1 MTTYTVVAGDTMWR
15 ISTKHG
21 IGLSELL
28 KANPQIK
35 NSFLIVPGQTINIPS
50 SSSTSTSTYTVVTGD
65 TLWGIAAKQ
74 GISLSDLM
82 TANPQI
88 TNSSLIFPGQK
99 LTLPI
104 TTGTPSVPSTP
115 STPSTP
121 SNPSTPSGSTDITS
135 LENEVVR
142 LVNVERAK
150 AGVPAITQ
158 NSEVGR
164 VARIKSEDFVK
175 NNYFSHTSPTYGSPF
190 DMLKSFGITFTAAGE
205 NIASGQKT
213 AADVMNSWMNSSGHK
228 ANILNSTYN
237 KIGVG
242 VAKDSSGSIYWTQM
256 FIRS

>member
-15 ISTKHG
+15 IAIKHG

-28 KANPQIK
+28 KANPQIT
-35 NSFLIVPGQTINIPS
+35 NSSLIVPGQIINIP

-74 GISLSDLM
+74 EISLNDLM

-99 LTLPI
+99 INLPS

-115 STPSTP
+115 SAPT
-121 SNPSTPSGSTDITS
+121 TPSGSTDITS

-142 LVNVERAK
+142 LVNVERVK
-150 AGVPAITQ
+150 AGLPELVQ

-213 AADVMNSWMNSSGHK
+213 AADVMNSWMNSSGHR

-242 VAKDSSGSIYWTQM
+242 VAKDSNGSLYWTQI
-256 FIRS
+256 FIRN

>member
-15 ISTKHG
+15 IATKHG

-35 NSFLIVPGQTINIPS
+35 NSSLIVPGQVINIPS

-99 LTLPI
+99 LTLPSAA
-104 TTGTPSVPSTP
+104 GTPSIPSSPSTP
-115 STPSTP
+115 STPSG
-121 SNPSTPSGSTDITS
+121 SNDITS

-150 AGVPAITQ
+150 AGVPAIVQ

-213 AADVMNSWMNSSGHK
+213 AADVMNSWMNSSGHR

-242 VAKDSSGSIYWTQM
+242 VAKDSNGSIYWTQM
-256 FIRS
+256 FIRN

>member
-15 ISTKHG
+15 IAIKNG

-28 KANPQIK
+28 KANPQIT
-35 NSFLIVPGQTINIPS
+35 NSSLIIPGQIINIP

-99 LTLPI
+99 INIPSA
-104 TTGTPSVPSTP
+104 TGTPSVPST
-115 STPSTP
+115 
-121 SNPSTPSGSTDITS
+121 PSTPSGSTDITS

-142 LVNVERAK
+142 LVNVERSK
-150 AGVPAITQ
+150 AGVPALVQ

-228 ANILNSTYN
+228 ANILSSTYN

-242 VAKDSSGSIYWTQM
+242 VAKDSNGSIYWTQM
-256 FIRS
+256 FIKS

>member
-15 ISTKHG
+15 IAIKHG

-28 KANPQIK
+28 KANPQIT
-35 NSFLIVPGQTINIPS
+35 NSSLIVPGQIINIP

-74 GISLSDLM
+74 GISLNDLM

-99 LTLPI
+99 INLPS

-115 STPSTP
+115 SAPT
-121 SNPSTPSGSTDITS
+121 TPSGSTDITS

-142 LVNVERAK
+142 LVNVERVK
-150 AGVPAITQ
+150 AGLPELVQ

-213 AADVMNSWMNSSGHK
+213 AADVMNSWMNSSGHR

-242 VAKDSSGSIYWTQM
+242 VAKDSNGSLYWTQI
-256 FIRS
+256 FIRN

>member
-15 ISTKHG
+15 IAIKNG

-28 KANPQIK
+28 KANPQIT
-35 NSFLIVPGQTINIPS
+35 NSSLIVPGQIINIP

-99 LTLPI
+99 LNLPSA
-104 TTGTPSVPSTP
+104 TSTPSVPST
-115 STPSTP
+115 
-121 SNPSTPSGSTDITS
+121 PSTPSGSTDITS

-150 AGVPAITQ
+150 AGVPAIVQ

-213 AADVMNSWMNSSGHK
+213 AADVMNSWMNSSGHR

-242 VAKDSSGSIYWTQM
+242 VAKDSDGSLYWTQM
-256 FIRS
+256 FIRN

>member
-15 ISTKHG
+15 IAIKHG

-28 KANPQIK
+28 KANPQIT
-35 NSFLIVPGQTINIPS
+35 NSSLIVPGQIINIP

-74 GISLSDLM
+74 GISLNDLM

-99 LTLPI
+99 INLPS

-115 STPSTP
+115 SAPTI
-121 SNPSTPSGSTDITS
+121 PSGSTDITS

-142 LVNVERAK
+142 LVNVERVK
-150 AGVPAITQ
+150 AGLPELVQ

-213 AADVMNSWMNSSGHK
+213 AADVMNSWMNSSGHR

-242 VAKDSSGSIYWTQM
+242 VAKDSNGSLYWTQI
-256 FIRS
+256 FIRN

>member
-15 ISTKHG
+15 IAIKHG
-21 IGLSELL
+21 IGLSDLL
-28 KANPQIK
+28 KANPQIT
-35 NSFLIVPGQTINIPS
+35 NSSLIIPGQTINIPGT
-50 SSSTSTSTYTVVTGD
+50 STNTSTYTVVTGD

-74 GISLSDLM
+74 GIGLSDLM

-99 LTLPI
+99 ISLPS

-115 STPSTP
+115 STPSVPT
-121 SNPSTPSGSTDITS
+121 TPSGSTDIGT
-135 LENEVVR
+135 LENEVIR

-150 AGVPAITQ
+150 IGQPALVQ
-158 NSEVGR
+158 NSEVSR

-190 DMLKSFGITFTAAGE
+190 DMLKSFGIAFTAAGE

-213 AADVMNSWMNSSGHK
+213 ATDVMNSWMNSSGHK
-228 ANILNSTYN
+228 ANILSSTYN

-242 VAKDSSGSIYWTQM
+242 VAKDNNGNLYWTQM

>member
-15 ISTKHG
+15 IATKYK

-35 NSFLIVPGQTINIPS
+35 NSSLIVPGQIINIPS
-50 SSSTSTSTYTVVTGD
+50 GSTSTSTYTVVTGD

-99 LTLPI
+99 LTLPS
-104 TTGTPSVPSTP
+104 TTSTPSIPSTP
-115 STPSTP
+115 ST
-121 SNPSTPSGSTDITS
+121 PSTPSGSTDITS

-164 VARIKSEDFVK
+164 VARVKSEDFVK

-242 VAKDSSGSIYWTQM
+242 VAKDSNGSIYWTQM